1 MTVAVAETETD
12 TPAWTAERVT
22 QALFHHFANASWA
35 VVYEITEPSG
45 RRIDVLLARK
55 ARRMG
60 IGHIELLAVEVK
72 VSRADFLSDVRRPEK
87 QGPWREIAH
96 RHAYAVPDGLVTKDE
111 VPEGCGL
118 IVLGRNKYQP
128 RVAEVRWA
136 KRAPYTPTSTAIP
149 SWLFTTLAYRASWAE
164 ARLKGW
170 SGVHTYGTDGD
181 TVEDLRGKLDAA
193 KKEIDRLSNR
203 VTKVTDERDAWRG
216 AFATAGGLPCQF
228 CGQLLKP
235 GRVGRSGY
243 FDKWV
248 HVKKD
253 HNEVCEIAREAKAR
267 DEAKARWESQTDT
280 EKEEQLAR
288 RDYGRGRPEP
298 EQIIRE
304 WSYPDPARPS
314 DDLLPEG
321 VTNQ

>member
-1 MTVAVAETETD
+1 MTAAVAEEA
-12 TPAWTAERVT
+12 PPQAWTAETVT
-22 QALFHHFANASWA
+22 QALFTHFANQSWA

-60 IGHIELLAVEVK
+60 IGSVELLAVEVK

-87 QGPWREIAH
+87 QAPWREIAH
-96 RHAYAVPDGLVTKDE
+96 RHAYAAPDGLIDKDE

-118 IVLGRNKYQP
+118 IALGRNKYQP
-128 RVAEVRWA
+128 RISEVRWA
-136 KRAPYTPTSTAIP
+136 KRAPYTPTATSMP

-170 SGVHTYGTDGD
+170 SGVHTYGTQQDS
-181 TVEDLRGKLDAA
+181 VEDLRGKLDAA
-193 KKEIDRLSNR
+193 RKEIDKLSNR
-203 VTKVTDERDAWRG
+203 VSKVTSERDQWRG

-235 GRVGRSGY
+235 GRIGRSGY

-253 HNEVCEIAREAKAR
+253 HDEVCEIAREAKGLDDAR
-267 DEAKARWESQTDT
+267 ARWESQTDA
-280 EKEEQLAR
+280 EKEAQLER
-288 RDYGRGRPEP
+288 RDYGRGRPTP
-298 EQIIRE
+298 EQVIRE
-304 WSYPDPARPS
+304 WRYPDPARPS

-321 VTNQ
+321 VTHQ